1 MFHTLG
7 ILTVLLGPQAWAMSK
22 RFGPA
27 AHLTLLFISLISITA
42 FTVFFASQLAPP
54 SDAVVRPEV
63 TLTYIG
69 IAGIGLAGLV
79 PLFWALEQMFPT
91 YSFAVATVLAQA
103 LSLTFTATL
112 LTLSSGVALPS
123 ALEWAVLA
131 LVAALYA
138 AGLHVVHYGKLK

>member
-1 MFHTLG
+1 MIQTLG
-7 ILTVLLGPQAWAMSK
+7 ILAVLLGPQAWAMAR

-27 AHLTLLFISLISITA
+27 AHLTLLFFALITITA
-42 FTVFFASQLAPP
+42 WAVLFSVQLGPP
-54 SDAVVRPEV
+54 PDAIKRAEV

-69 IAGIGLAGLV
+69 FAGIGLAGLV

-103 LSLTFTATL
+103 LGLTFTATL
-112 LTLSSGVALPS
+112 LTLSSGGALPS
-123 ALEWAVLA
+123 VLEWAVLA
-131 LVAALYA
+131 LVVALYA